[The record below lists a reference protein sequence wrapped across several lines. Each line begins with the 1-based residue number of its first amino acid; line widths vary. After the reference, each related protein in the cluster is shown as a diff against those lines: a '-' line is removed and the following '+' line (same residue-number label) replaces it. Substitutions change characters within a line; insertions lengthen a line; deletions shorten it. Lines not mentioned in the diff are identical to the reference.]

1 MKLWE
6 HPTRSLQSLQKSKT
20 IISIMT
26 IQQAIKE
33 HNSIIDST
41 CDTIVL
47 VVLGV
52 TILRLIFR
60 LRNKV
65 VRNSSKSI
73 SNQGVKM
80 RTKTLNKHQGRDEQQ
95 GQRYSRE
102 ENIKIHRANI
112 FVTTSKPQNDQFL
125 LDLRPTVSIALI
137 PLCSTRF

>member
-1 MKLWE
+1 MKLWG

-26 IQQAIKE
+26 VQQSSKGA
-33 HNSIIDST
+33 HSIIDST

-47 VVLGV
+47 IILGV

-60 LRNKV
+60 LRKKV

-80 RTKTLNKHQGRDEQQ
+80 ITKSLK
-95 GQRYSRE
+95 
-102 ENIKIHRANI
+102 
-112 FVTTSKPQNDQFL
+112 
-125 LDLRPTVSIALI
+125 
-137 PLCSTRF
+137 

>member
-6 HPTRSLQSLQKSKT
+6 LPTRSLHSLQRFKT

-26 IQQAIKE
+26 NQQSIKM

-47 VVLGV
+47 IVLGV

-60 LRNKV
+60 LRKKV
-65 VRNSSKSI
+65 VRYNSKSI

-80 RTKTLNKHQGRDEQQ
+80 RTKTLNKH
-95 GQRYSRE
+95 
-102 ENIKIHRANI
+102 
-112 FVTTSKPQNDQFL
+112 
-125 LDLRPTVSIALI
+125 
-137 PLCSTRF
+137 

>member
-6 HPTRSLQSLQKSKT
+6 HPTRSLQSLQRYKT

-26 IQQAIKE
+26 IQQAIKV

-47 VVLGV
+47 IILGV

-60 LRNKV
+60 LRKKV
-65 VRNSSKSI
+65 VRDNSKSI

-80 RTKTLNKHQGRDEQQ
+80 RTK
-95 GQRYSRE
+95 
-102 ENIKIHRANI
+102 A
-112 FVTTSKPQNDQFL
+112 
-125 LDLRPTVSIALI
+125 
-137 PLCSTRF
+137 